1 MIDNSTFADFVRE
14 RSPAL
19 YRYGYVLT
27 GNAHDA
33 DDLVQD
39 ALIRLRGAWSRV
51 DRRDDPTGYVRT
63 TMARLHISAWRRRRR
78 EWLTPAVPDKPNDD
92 QRIARINADLDRG
105 AQGEIWRLLT
115 MLPPRQRAV
124 IVLRYYE
131 QMTDAEIA
139 ATLGVSGGTIRSQAS
154 RALEKLRSAPM
165 ADLIQGAQS

>member
-1 MIDNSTFADFVRE
+1 MTDEQAFADFVRE

-39 ALIRLRGAWSRV
+39 ALIRLRAAWSRV
-51 DRRDDPTGYVRT
+51 NRQDDPTGYVRT

-78 EWLTPAVPDKPNDD
+78 EWLTPAVPDDAHED
-92 QRIARINADLDRG
+92 AGLARVTAGDGVNG
-105 AQGEIWRLLT
+105 QVWHLLA

-124 IVLRYYE
+124 LVLRYYE
-131 QMTDAEIA
+131 HMTDAEIA
-139 ATLGVSGGTIRSQAS
+139 TALGVSRVTIRSQAS
-154 RALEKLRSAPM
+154 RALEKLRSAPFS
-165 ADLIQGAQS
+165 DVIQGAQS